1 MSQSFDINGKYNT
14 AKVFAKF
21 MDDVSYSQV
30 LQLCNHEAFKDSTIR
45 IMPDVHAGKGCVIGF
60 TSTVQD
66 KVIPNIVGVDIGCGM
81 LTVNL
86 GKVSI
91 DLERFDRI
99 VRSVVPSGMEVHSS
113 PTGKSFSL
121 NGLLCYEHLTNV
133 QRIHSSIGTLG
144 GGNHFIELEKDSQ
157 DNIYLVIHTGS
168 RNLGKQIAEY
178 YQQLAIDGQSGKVDY
193 KFLRDKLINDYKS
206 SGKQKDLGMALKEF
220 DNKYRSIK
228 EPVHKELC
236 YLQDIEMKMY
246 LNDMEIAQLYAYVN
260 RHSIA
265 NNIMDAYGIG
275 PDICS
280 FTTTHNYI
288 DMKSDPRTIRKGSIS
303 AKLGER
309 VLIPLNM
316 RDGSILAIGKG
327 NADWNYSAPH
337 GAGRLYSR
345 GQAKELISLYDFQ
358 ESMKGIYSTCVS
370 QSTIDE
376 SPMAYKPMEDIIE
389 YIGDTVEVID
399 ILKPIYNFKA
409 GDK

>member
-1 MSQSFDINGKYNT
+1 MMPFDINGKYNT

-21 MDDVSYSQV
+21 IDDTSYAQI
-30 LQLCNHEAFKDSTIR
+30 LQLCNQEAFKDSTIR
-45 IMPDVHAGKGCVIGF
+45 IMPDVHAGKGCVVGF

-91 DLERFDRI
+91 DLERFDHI

-168 RNLGKQIAEY
+168 RNLGKQVAEH
-178 YQQLAIDGQSGKVDY
+178 YQQLAIDMYAGKVDY
-193 KFLRDKLINDYKS
+193 KSLRDKLINDYKS

-220 DNKYRSIK
+220 DNKYKSIK

-265 NNIMDAYGIG
+265 SNIMDAYGIG
-275 PDICS
+275 PDIFC

-288 DMKSDPRTIRKGSIS
+288 DMKSDPHIIRKGSIS